1 MPSKKITI
9 SESIIGVGALVLS
22 VLDEPILIDDCWK
35 KLNQKYVDN
44 ETLTKLCTFKKF
56 ILILDFLYLLNVINI
71 NEDGEI
77 HKIQT

>member
-9 SESIIGVGALVLS
+9 SESIIGIGALVLS

-56 ILILDFLYLLNVINI
+56 ILTLDFLYLLNVINI